1 MPDGCRWVVRE
12 YISQL
17 YAGQEKLNQTE
28 VTLWME
34 NKKKEKLCTHQ
45 LRAIL
50 LAATLSVVKD
60 TQVKV
65 IQWGSEHFN
74 HPGMNL

>member
-1 MPDGCRWVVRE
+1 
-12 YISQL
+12 
-17 YAGQEKLNQTE
+17 
-28 VTLWME
+28 ME